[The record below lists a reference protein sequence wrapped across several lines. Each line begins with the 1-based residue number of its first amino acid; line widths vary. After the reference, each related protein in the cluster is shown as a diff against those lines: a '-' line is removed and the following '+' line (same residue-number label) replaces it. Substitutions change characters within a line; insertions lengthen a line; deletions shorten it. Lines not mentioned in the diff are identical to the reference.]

1 MQGTAGTLNAGGFD
15 FLRTFPWSQYV
26 ILQKSSALPQH
37 HPAEL
42 YNRKFQTSPT
52 PRILSQAW
60 IEPILLARQKAN
72 GHQKN
77 QTGFL
82 QISC

>member
-1 MQGTAGTLNAGGFD
+1 MVTVC
-15 FLRTFPWSQYV
+15 Y
-26 ILQKSSALPQH
+26 SAKIISFATTS
-37 HPAEL
+37 AEL

-72 GHQKN
+72 GHQKKSISR
-77 QTGFL
+77 FL